1 MVQSIQYTE
10 GVPFV
15 SPGLMQHC
23 LSNLDIMQFSGKQK
37 PSGWEM
43 MDGLPLRSTL
53 FSMNPHQQHQAFQ
66 HLLWNRGQLH
76 RLLRDRSNFCSH
88 FSCLRNRERQLCF
101 KSSPQSKACL
111 YPLMEFKRNKWKL
124 FWLTPKG
131 IRHSMNNWGELVILG
146 VAKSM
151 SGHLFSSLLQKIG
164 SIYRSDF
171 QPESHPLEFLHNLN
185 SISRGSI
192 L

>member
-23 LSNLDIMQFSGKQK
+23 LSNLDIMQLSGKQK

-43 MDGLPLRSTL
+43 MDSLPLRSTL

-88 FSCLRNRERQLCF
+88 FSCLRNSERQLCF

-146 VAKSM
+146 GAKSR
-151 SGHLFSSLLQKIG
+151 
-164 SIYRSDF
+164 YYVRSPF
-171 QPESHPLEFLHNLN
+171 
-185 SISRGSI
+185 
-192 L
+192 